1 MRIIVANHVLLI
13 VKNVRMDLL
22 VLAVEMEQLAMLIS
36 VILNVLTLLIKL
48 VVVVNLV
55 GLNA

>member
-1 MRIIVANHVLLI
+1 MRIIVANHALLI
-13 VKNVRMDLL
+13 VKNVLMDLL

>member
-13 VKNVRMDLL
+13 VKNVLMDLL

>member
-1 MRIIVANHVLLI
+1 MRIIVANHALLI
-13 VKNVRMDLL
+13 VKNVLMDLL
-22 VLAVEMEQLAMLIS
+22 VLAVKMEQLAMLIS